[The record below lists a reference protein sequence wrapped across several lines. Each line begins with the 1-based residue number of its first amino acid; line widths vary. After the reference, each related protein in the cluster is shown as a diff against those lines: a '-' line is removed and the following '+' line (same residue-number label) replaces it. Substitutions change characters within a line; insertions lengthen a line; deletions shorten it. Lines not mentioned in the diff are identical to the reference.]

1 MQHAKL
7 YQSRSFHRC
16 SYCWFRY
23 ALVRKG
29 KRRRAAEL
37 ACSRPRRVYGNGD
50 VDISGNKWFK
60 KQKRLKSTL
69 LVFLKT
75 GLALSAYIES

>member
-7 YQSRSFHRC
+7 YQSRSFRRC

-29 KRRRAAEL
+29 KRQRTPEL
-37 ACSRPRRVYGNGD
+37 ACSRPSSVYGNGD
-50 VDISGNKWFK
+50 VDISRNKWFK
-60 KQKRLKSTL
+60 KQKRSGSAL
-69 LVFLKT
+69 LILLKT
-75 GLALSAYIES
+75 RRALGAYI